1 MPAVQTNM
9 RKVILNTLLF
19 IAGFTLVFASLGA
32 TASILGQ
39 YLILYKTYI
48 NIIGGI
54 LIIVLGLHLAG
65 IYRIGFLEYEKRF
78 QVEGKPMGLI
88 SSFLIGGAFAFGW
101 TPCIGPILSSILL
114 IAANQNT
121 VFDGIL
127 LLVVYSAGLGIPFLI
142 TGIAFNYSIRVFKV
156 IKRNY
161 RAIELV
167 SGLLL
172 LFIGILI
179 ATNQF
184 TRMSSWLA
192 SAFGAGFETSLGH
205 QANMLTAIAA
215 GFLSFISPCVL
226 PLVPAYIS
234 YISGVSIDDLKG
246 STVATSNEQ

>member
-1 MPAVQTNM
+1 M
-9 RKVILNTLLF
+9 RKVVTNTLLF

-32 TASILGQ
+32 TASLLGQ
-39 YLILYKTYI
+39 YLVLYKTYI
-48 NIIGGI
+48 NVIGGL
-54 LIIVLGLHLAG
+54 LIIILGLHLAG
-65 IYRIGFLEYEKRF
+65 VYRIGFLEYEKRINV
-78 QVEGKPMGLI
+78 QGKPLGWV

-127 LLVVYSAGLGIPFLI
+127 LLVLYSAGLGIPFLL

-156 IKRNY
+156 IKKNY
-161 RAIELV
+161 RMIELI

-172 LFIGILI
+172 IFIGVLI

-184 TRMSSWLA
+184 TRMSGWLA
-192 SAFGAGFETSLGH
+192 SAFGAGLETSLGH
-205 QANMLTAIAA
+205 QANMVTAVAA

-246 STVATSNEQ
+246 EAQT

>member
-1 MPAVQTNM
+1 M
-9 RKVILNTLLF
+9 RKVIINTLLF
-19 IAGFTLVFASLGA
+19 VAGFTVVFASLGA
-32 TASILGQ
+32 TASLLGQ
-39 YLILYKTYI
+39 YLVLYKTYI
-48 NIIGGI
+48 NVVGGI
-54 LIIVLGLHLAG
+54 IIIILGLHLAG
-65 IYRIGFLEYEKRF
+65 IYRIGFLEYEKRINV
-78 QVEGKPMGLI
+78 QGKPLGWI

-121 VFDGIL
+121 VLDGIV
-127 LLVVYSAGLGIPFLI
+127 LLVLYSAGLGVPFLL

-156 IKRNY
+156 IKKNY

-172 LFIGILI
+172 LFIGVLV

-184 TRMSSWLA
+184 TRMSGWLA
-192 SAFGAGFETSLGH
+192 SAFGVGFETSLGH
-205 QANMLTAIAA
+205 QANAITAIAA

-234 YISGVSIDDLKG
+234 YISGVSIDDLRG
-246 STVATSNEQ
+246 SATASKQ

>member
-1 MPAVQTNM
+1 MK
-9 RKVILNTLLF
+9 KVITNTLLF
-19 IAGFTLVFASLGA
+19 VAGFTVVFASLGA
-32 TASILGQ
+32 TASLLGQ
-39 YLILYKTYI
+39 YLVLYKTYI

-54 LIIVLGLHLAG
+54 LIIILGLHLAG
-65 IYRIGFLEYEKRF
+65 ILKIGFLTYEKRF
-78 QVEGKPMGLI
+78 NVQGKPLGMI

-114 IAANQNT
+114 IAANQET
-121 VFDGIL
+121 IMDGII
-127 LLVVYSAGLGIPFLI
+127 LLVLYSAGLGIPFLI
-142 TGIAFNYSIRVFKV
+142 TGIAFNYAISFFKI

-161 RAIELV
+161 RTIELF

-172 LFIGILI
+172 IFIGVLV

-192 SAFGAGFETSLGH
+192 SVFGAGLETTLGH
-205 QANMLTAIAA
+205 QANMVTAIAA

-234 YISGVSIDDLKG
+234 YISGVSIDELK
-246 STVATSNEQ
+246 AA

>member
-1 MPAVQTNM
+1 M
-9 RKVILNTLLF
+9 RKVVINTLLF
-19 IAGFTLVFASLGA
+19 VAGFTVVFASLGA
-32 TASILGQ
+32 TASLLGQ

-48 NIIGGI
+48 NVVGGI

-65 IYRIGFLEYEKRF
+65 VFQIPFLTYEKRF
-78 QVEGKPMGLI
+78 NVQGKPLGML

-121 VFDGIL
+121 IADGIIL
-127 LLVVYSAGLGIPFLI
+127 LILYSAGLGIPFLL
-142 TGIAFNYSIRVFKV
+142 TGIAFNYAVGVFKV

-161 RAIELV
+161 KAIELV

-172 LFIGILI
+172 IFIGVLV

-192 SAFGAGFETSLGH
+192 SAFGAGLEASLGH
-205 QANMLTAIAA
+205 QANMITAIAA

-234 YISGVSIDDLKG
+234 YISGVSIDDLK
-246 STVATSNEQ
+246 AA